1 MKKLNNKHQEWL
13 WGYIFVLPALL
24 GFICFMAYP
33 TVYGLYL
40 SFFDVKLFDKEFIG
54 LANYMTLFTD
64 INFILSIGRTAY
76 YTIGVLVI
84 GIPLA
89 LFLAILVNQKIKGI
103 SFFRT
108 IYYMPVITMMIA
120 ASMIW
125 KGLLGTN
132 YGLINYVL
140 DFIGIENIPWLT
152 DPKWSMPAIILM
164 SIWKGTGFNMIVFL
178 GGLQTISG
186 SLYEAAKI
194 DGANKI
200 QTFFK
205 ITLPMLS
212 PTIFFVTITTMINS
226 FQVFEQAMVL
236 TKGGP
241 QNSTTTIVYYIY
253 NNAFAWFKPGYASA
267 QAVVLFLILLTI
279 TGIQFKMQKRWVHYD

>member
-132 YGLINYVL
+132 YGLINYIL

-194 DGANKI
+194 DGANKM

-212 PTIFFVTITTMINS
+212 PTIFFVIITTMINS